1 MKKRI
6 SFAFNHLQYSDG
18 VARAA
23 IGIANL
29 LSERDDIQVILRPI
43 YHVDKSVMS
52 ILASNVVVKP
62 VLGFYFSGMSRI
74 LNRLPGALLHKLV
87 FGMKES
93 DIEIGFQHG
102 TATRAVVS
110 GTKKNAYRMVWV
122 HGYDERLTLRKYYLR
137 ADKVVCVSK
146 SNADKLKHDL
156 GMGAANSRVDYCYN
170 PIDNHEVEKLGK
182 ESADLPAYSG
192 VRMITVGRLSPEKG
206 YLRLLHALS
215 RLKHEGFLF
224 QMIFVGDG
232 PQKEELLQCTKD
244 MGLSECVIF
253 AGAQSNPH
261 KYTAKADVFICSS
274 FAEGYSTSCTE
285 AVMLG
290 VPVVSTQVSGAEEI
304 IESAESGLV
313 VENTEDGLYE
323 NLKKILEDPE
333 VICRWKETL
342 QNSKYNF
349 SVEKRSLKLKELLE
363 I

>member
-23 IGIANL
+23 IGIANP

-62 VLGFYFSGMSRI
+62 VLGFFNFSGMSRI

-122 HGYDERLTLRKYYLR
+122 HGHDARSTLRKYYLR

-146 SNADKLKHDL
+146 SNADKCQHDL
-156 GMGAANSRVDYCYN
+156 GMEADNSRVDYCYN
-170 PIDNHEVEKLGK
+170 PIDNHEVEKLEK
-182 ESADLPAYSG
+182 NRQDLPAYSG

-215 RLKHEGFLF
+215 RLKQGGFLF
-224 QMIFVGDG
+224 QMIFVAMARKKKNCYSV
-232 PQKEELLQCTKD
+232 QK
-244 MGLSECVIF
+244 IW
-253 AGAQSNPH
+253 A
-261 KYTAKADVFICSS
+261 
-274 FAEGYSTSCTE
+274 
-285 AVMLG
+285 
-290 VPVVSTQVSGAEEI
+290 
-304 IESAESGLV
+304 
-313 VENTEDGLYE
+313 
-323 NLKKILEDPE
+323 
-333 VICRWKETL
+333 
-342 QNSKYNF
+342 
-349 SVEKRSLKLKELLE
+349 
-363 I
+363 

>member
-1 MKKRI
+1 
-6 SFAFNHLQYSDG
+6 
-18 VARAA
+18 
-23 IGIANL
+23 
-29 LSERDDIQVILRPI
+29 
-43 YHVDKSVMS
+43 
-52 ILASNVVVKP
+52 
-62 VLGFYFSGMSRI
+62 
-74 LNRLPGALLHKLV
+74 
-87 FGMKES
+87 
-93 DIEIGFQHG
+93 
-102 TATRAVVS
+102 
-110 GTKKNAYRMVWV
+110 
-122 HGYDERLTLRKYYLR
+122 
-137 ADKVVCVSK
+137 
-146 SNADKLKHDL
+146 
-156 GMGAANSRVDYCYN
+156 
-170 PIDNHEVEKLGK
+170 
-182 ESADLPAYSG
+182 
-192 VRMITVGRLSPEKG
+192 MITVGRLSPEKG

-215 RLKHEGFLF
+215 RLKQEGFLF